1 MSWSVEAGRLSFFRV
16 ARDSIDGQTIHRK
29 VASSAN
35 RQRHFLPSLFPA
47 SCSADASYRTPRVVA
62 TSGRRLPL
70 RAVPVSVAV
79 VAAAMAVWS
88 VHYMPLLLH
97 VITVR

>member
-1 MSWSVEAGRLSFFRV
+1 MSWSVARPAGFLFHQSG
-16 ARDSIDGQTIHRK
+16 ATSTAIDGTMTDD
-29 VASSAN
+29 
-35 RQRHFLPSLFPA
+35 LPSLFPA